1 MSKFQELYESLIAEA
16 KTSPKFQ
23 HTEKSLAAAY
33 AALEKYMS
41 TNKIDP
47 DDLEAQA
54 RFLHS
59 FGVGLDHSALIKTLK
74 DEHVAHHMKNDVFA
88 KQSKSHHAEGFRAGH
103 AHGSSITEEDVT
115 STMRIHA
122 STPSSSS
129 HLIPNRSSA
138 ESKSIAHHAKVG
150 LQHALEA
157 HPEHKHNPMAHA
169 AYLYAHSQ
177 GRNPVTRHK
186 YMTKNALATHHAR
199 TAPHL
204 TPFHKMGLEHGTAY
218 ANSQE
223 KR

>member
-1 MSKFQELYESLIAEA
+1 MSKFETLYKNLVTEA
-16 KTSPKFQ
+16 KVPPKFQ

-33 AALEKYMS
+33 AALEKHMAVK
-41 TNKIDP
+41 KIDP

-59 FGVGLDHSALIKTLK
+59 FGVGLDHSALVKSLK
-74 DEHVAHHMKNDVFA
+74 DEHVAHHLKNDPFA
-88 KQSKSHHAEGFRAGH
+88 KGSSAHHAEGFRAGH
-103 AHGSSITEEDVT
+103 AHGSSITEDDNT
-115 STMRIHA
+115 ATMRMHA
-122 STPSSSS
+122 SSTSNSSK
-129 HLIPNRSSA
+129 LMPNRSSD
-138 ESKSIAHHAKVG
+138 ESMSIAHHAKVG
-150 LQHALEA
+150 LQKALDA
-157 HPEHKHNPMAHA
+157 HPEHKNNPMAHA

-186 YMTKNALATHHAR
+186 YMEKNALATHHAR

-204 TPFHKMGLEHGTAY
+204 TPFHKMGLEHGTEY